1 MISVHLNKQNAF
13 QGRLYA
19 FELFY
24 TMFMSLEKK
33 DSYSHQVCLC
43 LIKNT
48 VKSIIMW
55 KNITI

>member
-33 DSYSHQVCLC
+33 T
-43 LIKNT
+43 LILT
-48 VKSIIMW
+48 KSAFV
-55 KNITI
+55 